1 MTTTGELIKKYRK
14 QAGLTQEQ
22 LAKKIGVSL
31 MSVRRYESNER
42 VVTEEILQKIAV
54 VLGCSKWDLRPTMTM
69 YEMYQRDIESIPD
82 MSPIK
87 FPNDPLRQRAL
98 NRVSLAI
105 SVVDDE
111 GVRTIEAHAKFIEQQ
126 YIEKMKKDN
135 EK

>member
-42 VVTEEILQKIAV
+42 VVTEEILQKIAA

-82 MSPIK
+82 MNPIK
-87 FPNDPLRQRAL
+87 FPNDSLRQRAL

-105 SVVDDE
+105 AVVDDE

>member
-42 VVTEEILQKIAV
+42 VVTEEILQKIAA

-87 FPNDPLRQRAL
+87 FPNDSLRQGAL

-105 SVVDDE
+105 AVVDDE
-111 GVRTIEAHAKFIEQQ
+111 GVRAIEAHAKFIEQQ
-126 YIEKMKKDN
+126 YIEKMKKDS

>member
-1 MTTTGELIKKYRK
+1 
-14 QAGLTQEQ
+14 
-22 LAKKIGVSL
+22 